1 MIDTALAPL
10 APEAAEA
17 LGLRAVAWVI
27 AQEEL
32 AGSLLGSS
40 GLSADD
46 LPERVSDPEFLGF
59 VLDFLMADEE
69 ALLAFCADE
78 NIKPDRPM
86 RARAALPG
94 GNLPHWT

>member
-1 MIDTALAPL
+1 MNTALAPL
-10 APEAAEA
+10 SSEAAEA
-17 LGLRAVAWVI
+17 LALRAVAWLL

-32 AGSLLGSS
+32 AGALLGSS
-40 GLSADD
+40 GLSAAE

-59 VLDFLMADEE
+59 VLDFLMADEP

-78 NIKPDRPM
+78 TIQPDRPM